1 MSIQSEIDRI
11 AAARDDIAA
20 AIREQDVQVPTGT
33 KLSALAGLVRQIV
46 GKVLSV
52 CGKGPDEDGNI
63 ALTASDVG
71 AAASSHKHSA
81 ADITSGTLPIARGGT
96 GATTAA
102 GARTALGAAAA
113 SHTHTASQVTGL
125 TASRAL
131 VSDSGGHPA
140 VAAVTA
146 TELGYLDGVTGPLQT
161 QINGKA
167 ASSHTHAAATTSTA
181 GFMST
186 TDKSKLDGIAAGAQK
201 NPGAATTSAAG
212 LMSAADKQR
221 LNAMRVWTIV
231 VPDTAWTTETGGY
244 KATISA
250 PGMTVS
256 TQLISVALSPA
267 YMGLAESEEAARQWT
282 YLDTAADS
290 VVLHAA
296 IKPGAYFG
304 LVLAAMATAN
314 PQ

>member
-1 MSIQSEIDRI
+1 MSVQSEIDRLN
-11 AAARDDIAA
+11 AAKADLAD
-20 AIREQDVQVPTGT
+20 AIEEQGVDVPAGT
-33 KLSALAGLVRQIV
+33 KLGGFAALVRAIV
-46 GKVLSV
+46 GKVLTV
-52 CGKGPDEDGNI
+52 AGIGPDGSGNVALKPLKINVSSGSSGGASQREYDGSSEQSI
-63 ALTASDVG
+63 TVTTYG
-71 AAASSHKHSA
+71 AA
-81 ADITSGTLPIARGGT
+81 TSGAD
-96 GATTAA
+96 
-102 GARTALGAAAA
+102 
-113 SHTHTASQVTGL
+113 GL
-125 TASRAL
+125 MSKG
-131 VSDSGGHPA
+131 D
-140 VAAVTA
+140 
-146 TELGYLDGVTGPLQT
+146 
-161 QINGKA
+161 KA
-167 ASSHTHAAATTSTA
+167 
-181 GFMST
+181 
-186 TDKSKLDGIAAGAQK
+186 KLDGIASGANKTTVDSALSSTSTNPVQNKAVHAALAGKAAS
-201 NPGAATTSAAG
+201 GHTHTAATTSAAG
-212 LMSAADKQR
+212 FLSAADKQR